1 VQLQR
6 ITCSITN
13 FIEREVKKRKRQGVV
28 AGMSGGLDS
37 SVVVSLAV
45 KALGNHGVFG
55 LILPDSKITP
65 KSDIL
70 DAVRLAENLKIEYRV
85 IEIETMKRA
94 TLRKLPKNRL
104 AEGNLSSRFRMC
116 ILYYFAGIMDRLV
129 IGTSDKSELML
140 GYYTKHGDGAADI
153 FPIADL
159 YKTEIKLLAGHLE
172 IPSTIIEKKSS
183 PRLWKGQTAETEIGL
198 NYEVIDKILQHF
210 DRDTINKSGISKR
223 NINII
228 RRLVA
233 ANKHKQDISPICK
246 LDGNE
251 SFSNSQL
258 RGRKG
263 R

>member
-6 ITCSITN
+6 IACTITN
-13 FIEREVKKRKRQGVV
+13 FIETEVKKRKRQGVV

-55 LILPDSKITP
+55 LILPDSKISP

-70 DAVRLAENLKIEYRV
+70 DAMRLAESLKIEYKV
-85 IEIETMKRA
+85 IEIGTMKRA

-104 AEGNLSSRFRMC
+104 AEGNLSSRLRMC

-140 GYYTKHGDGAADI
+140 GYYTKYGDGAADI

-159 YKTEIKLLAGHLE
+159 YKTEIKQLAERLE

-183 PRLWKGQTAETEIGL
+183 PQLWKGQTAEAEIGL
-198 NYEVIDKILQHF
+198 DYEVIDKILKHF
-210 DRDTINKSGISKR
+210 DRCTINKSGIAKK
-223 NINII
+223 NINMI
-228 RRLVA
+228 RRLIAV
-233 ANKHKQDISPICK
+233 NKHKQDVSPICK
-246 LDGNE
+246 LDGN
-251 SFSNSQL
+251 
-258 RGRKG
+258 
-263 R
+263 